1 MREIVKHFEGLSRED
16 ILATRPGLWG
26 DYELLDVLQH
36 FHGQKDWGRAMV
48 IAELILRSP
57 EHSEA
62 VDYAE
67 LCLDLANYHRRQDN
81 EAALRWVHALIA
93 YSEQHE
99 HGLNRVSTWRDLGA
113 VYLAAGDLDT
123 ALAMFTRVLQT
134 EPGDIWTYNILGFEL
149 PRAGLYDLAVEALDE
164 GLQIIKRSDPH
175 KLRDQLTHQRQ
186 EVVDEQARSEDR
198 MSEVDPNVLAGFRGA
213 LALPGTGM
221 TTRLHIRQTRYVEV
235 EPLPYLPPIKQL
247 LSLGSAGD
255 DAVYA
260 EILEQGKVLVPE
272 LIRMAFD
279 PQLHQRPADDPAHHA
294 PAHAI
299 ALLRALR
306 KEAELDQL
314 AQWLDQA
321 DGDWYTELLSTRC
334 GKIGGYTTSQLEA
347 LSADT
352 DYSVYVRSGASGAL
366 VERANRVP
374 EQRERII
381 EFMRYLL
388 NRPEAHQVAEE
399 EIFLGFLISDALDM
413 QARELYPDIK
423 RSYDEDRVDTKI
435 VGLDEVHDEWGRS
448 SVRQPKRRSD
458 GMYLRLR
465 CKECGR
471 VREYFVQHILVD
483 TLTLDRDAKGEDV
496 PYDPYVMD
504 SEITCSKCG
513 AVDRYEMTPEGRLML
528 LGPGGIPTMVK
539 ALSGG
544 EPPAG
549 LQLNPRVHYFQSH
562 AFGRPMHPLMAL
574 EEYRRRI
581 AEKPRDA
588 KLYLK
593 MGNLY
598 RALNRYSEALDRYRQ
613 AYDLNPENAEAALTL
628 AMCAHDLGDR
638 KTAKGMYERVL
649 EFSSQKGW
657 LGRIVKGDVGELES
671 VAIDGLARLKRKQS
685 SPWAAPWEREDATT
699 LKRSG
704 GDKPQR
710 PSGGDKS
717 QQKKKRKRRRKRRQR

>member
-1 MREIVKHFEGLSRED
+1 MREIVKHFEGLGREE

-36 FHGQKDWGRAMV
+36 FHEQKDWGQAMAT
-48 IAELILRSP
+48 AELILRSP
-57 EHSEA
+57 EHSDA

-67 LCLDLANYHRRQDN
+67 LCLDLANYYRRQDN
-81 EAALRWVHALIA
+81 EAALRWAHALIA

-99 HGLNRVSTWRDLGA
+99 HGLNRMGNWRDLGA
-113 VYLAAGDLDT
+113 IYLEAGDLDT
-123 ALAMFTRVLQT
+123 ALAMFARVLQAD
-134 EPGDIWTYNILGFEL
+134 PGDIWTYNILGFEL
-149 PRAGLYDLAVEALDE
+149 PDAGLYHLAVEALDK
-164 GLQIIKRSDPH
+164 GLQLIKRNDPH
-175 KLRDQLTHQRQ
+175 KLRDQLTRQRR
-186 EVVDEQARSEDR
+186 EVVDEQARRKER
-198 MSEVDPNVLAGFRGA
+198 ASEVDPKVLAGFRGA
-213 LALPGTGM
+213 SALPGKGK
-221 TTRLHIRQTRYVEV
+221 TTPLHIRQTRYVEV

-247 LSLGSAGD
+247 LSLGEAGD
-255 DAVYA
+255 DAVHA
-260 EILEQGKVLVPE
+260 EILKPGKALVPE

-294 PAHAI
+294 PGHAI

-306 KEAELDQL
+306 EEAKLDQL

-321 DGDWYTELLSTRC
+321 DGDWYTELLSTHC

-352 DYSVYVRSGASGAL
+352 EYNVYVRSGASSAL
-366 VERANRVP
+366 AERANRVP
-374 EQRERII
+374 EQRERIT

-388 NRPEAHQVAEE
+388 NRPEAHEVAEE
-399 EIFLGFLISDALDM
+399 EVFLGFLVSDTLDM

-423 RSYDEDRVDTKI
+423 RAYDEDRVDKKI
-435 VGLDEVHDEWGRS
+435 VGLDDVHREWGLGP
-448 SVRQPKRRSD
+448 VPQPKRRSD
-458 GMYLRLR
+458 GMHLRLR

-471 VREYFVQHILVD
+471 VREHFVQHVLVD
-483 TLTLDRDAKGEDV
+483 TLTLDRGAKGEDV
-496 PYDPYVMD
+496 PYDPYVM
-504 SEITCSKCG
+504 SREITCPKCG
-513 AVDRYEMTPEGRLML
+513 AVDRYEMTPEGHLML

-549 LQLNPRVHYFQSH
+549 LPRNPRVHYFQSH

-574 EEYRRRI
+574 EEYKRRI
-581 AEKPRDA
+581 AEKPKDA

-593 MGNLY
+593 MGNLL
-598 RALNRYSEALDRYRQ
+598 RTLSRHSEALNKYRQ
-613 AYDLNPENAEAALTL
+613 AYDLNPEDGEAALTL

-638 KTAKGMYERVL
+638 KTAKEMYERVL
-649 EFSSQKGW
+649 ELSSQKGW
-657 LGRIVKGDVGELES
+657 LGRIVRGDVGEAES

-685 SPWAAPWEREDATT
+685 SPWAAPWEREEVTP

-704 GDKPQR
+704 GSKPQR
-710 PSGGDKS
+710 PSTGARP
-717 QQKKKRKRRRKRRQR
+717 QKKKRKRPRKRRKR